1 MESAPFIK
9 LHTDINP
16 LPKARMTR
24 RSKWSK
30 RAGRTLKYQ
39 ESLAWL
45 MRQQN
50 FGVKQTRQ
58 PLSLSATFG
67 VKSRQPSDLKNLI
80 AALEDALQYSGLI
93 ENDRQII
100 EYNRCQV
107 INEVKKPF
115 LKMEVREIA

>member
-1 MESAPFIK
+1 
-9 LHTDINP
+9 
-16 LPKARMTR
+16 
-24 RSKWSK
+24 
-30 RAGRTLKYQ
+30 
-39 ESLAWL
+39 